1 MAKIR
6 CSIGY
11 KKLPLDAIDTF
22 AGGVRDGIFGNPIQ
36 FPTSPVLQ
44 PAFQAC
50 IDDYFN
56 TRSAYKQ
63 GGKAQKGPFLLAR
76 QKLFTTLDLTAEY
89 VDSVANGNESLILLS
104 GFVPTKGTSTNVPL
118 PPQLV
123 DIELTR
129 GSTGEIF
136 AQSEPLEV
144 GDTYVCIMTAGGPIP
159 SDITIS
165 GTGQL
170 TMGDLQQ
177 QLAGASASVQQ
188 VSMAIFD
195 FTRNRKKKFM
205 GLTPGITYWFSFFAI
220 NATGV
225 GPLSEP
231 KSIVC
236 W

>member
-1 MAKIR
+1 M
-6 CSIGY
+6 
-11 KKLPLDAIDTF
+11 
-22 AGGVRDGIFGNPIQ
+22 
-36 FPTSPVLQ
+36 
-44 PAFQAC
+44 
-50 IDDYFN
+50 
-56 TRSAYKQ
+56 
-63 GGKAQKGPFLLAR
+63 
-76 QKLFTTLDLTAEY
+76 
-89 VDSVANGNESLILLS
+89 
-104 GFVPTKGTSTNVPL
+104 

-136 AQSEPLEV
+136 AQSEALQV
-144 GDTYVCIMTAGGPIP
+144 GDTYLCIMTAGGPIP

-165 GTGQL
+165 ASGQL
-170 TMGDLQQ
+170 TLGDTQQ

-188 VSMAIFD
+188 VSMAIID

-205 GLTPGITYWFSFFAI
+205 GLTPGVTYWFSFFAI